1 MKIFVIAGEP
11 SGDRL
16 GAALIEGFCS
26 LLEYP
31 VEFVGVGG
39 PLMEEKGLKSLFP
52 MSEISIMGLSEI
64 ASNYFSLKRRIRETA
79 QAALDHRPD
88 VVITIDIPEFSL
100 RVAKIIK
107 EKSSIRTVH
116 YVAPTVWAWRPKR
129 AQRMAHVIDHVLA
142 LFPFEP
148 PYMEKAGM
156 ECDFVGHPVAT
167 EEIAF
172 PSEVVALREKY
183 GLGNQPIALALPGSR
198 MSEINHLIDVFKET
212 FQQIHEV
219 RPDLK
224 IVLPAAPAIAG
235 ELQARMQEWTFPVTV
250 LDPRDMSLAQFE
262 TEKRAA
268 FAAADGAIAASG
280 TVSLEL
286 AANSTPMVIA
296 YDMGWLSRQ
305 IIGRMLI
312 TDTVTLVNL
321 VSETREIPEFIGAN
335 CKPVLIADAFLKL
348 LDNPDA
354 QLDAMED
361 TMRMLGQGD
370 IDPGIRA
377 ARAVLSRL

>member
-1 MKIFVIAGEP
+1 MRIFVIAGEP

-16 GAALIEGFCS
+16 GASLMEGFRS
-26 LLEYP
+26 LLDYP
-31 VEFVGVGG
+31 VEFIGVGG
-39 PLMEEKGLKSLFP
+39 PLMEEKGLNSLFP
-52 MSEISIMGLSEI
+52 MSDISIMGLSEI
-64 ASNYFSLKRRIRETA
+64 ASKYFFLKRRIRETA
-79 QAALDHRPD
+79 QAALDCRPD

-107 EKSSIRTVH
+107 EKSNIRTVH

-129 AQRMAHVIDHVLA
+129 AAHMAKVIDHVLA

-156 ECDFVGHPVAT
+156 QCDFVGHPVAT
-167 EEIAF
+167 EAIA
-172 PSEVVALREKY
+172 SASDVAALREKY
-183 GLGNQPIALALPGSR
+183 GLGSHPIALALPGSR
-198 MSEINHLIDVFKET
+198 MSEINHLLDVFKET
-212 FQQIHEV
+212 FHKIHLA

-224 IVLPAAPAIAG
+224 IILPAAPAIAG
-235 ELQARMQEWTFPVTV
+235 ELQSRMQRWDFPVTV
-250 LDPRDMSLAQFE
+250 LDPRDMSLTQFE
-262 TEKRAA
+262 IEKRAA
-268 FAAADGAIAASG
+268 LSAADGAVAASG

-286 AANSTPMVIA
+286 AANATPMVIA

-321 VSETREIPEFIGAN
+321 VSDTREIPEFIGAD
-335 CKPVLIADAFLKL
+335 CKPDLIADAFLNL
-348 LDNPDA
+348 LQNPES

-370 IDPGIRA
+370 VDPGIRA
-377 ARAVLSRL
+377 AQAVLSRL

>member
-1 MKIFVIAGEP
+1 MRIFVIAGEP

-16 GAALIEGFCS
+16 GAALMEGFRS
-26 LLEYP
+26 LLGYP
-31 VEFVGVGG
+31 VEFIGVGG
-39 PLMEEKGLKSLFP
+39 PLMEEKGLNSLFP
-52 MSEISIMGLSEI
+52 MSDISIMGLSEI
-64 ASNYFSLKRRIRETA
+64 ASKYFFLKRRIRETA
-79 QAALDHRPD
+79 QAALDCRPD

-107 EKSSIRTVH
+107 EKSNIRTVH

-129 AQRMAHVIDHVLA
+129 AAHMAKVIDHVLA

-156 ECDFVGHPVAT
+156 QCDFVGHPVAT
-167 EEIAF
+167 EAIA
-172 PSEVVALREKY
+172 SASDVAALREKY
-183 GLGNQPIALALPGSR
+183 GLGSHPIALALPGSR
-198 MSEINHLIDVFKET
+198 MSEINHLLDVFKET
-212 FQQIHEV
+212 FHKIHLA

-224 IVLPAAPAIAG
+224 IILPAAPAIAG
-235 ELQARMQEWTFPVTV
+235 ELQSRMQGWDFPVTV
-250 LDPRDMSLAQFE
+250 LDPRDMSLTQFE
-262 TEKRAA
+262 IEKRAA
-268 FAAADGAIAASG
+268 LSAADGAVAASG

-286 AANSTPMVIA
+286 AANATPVVIA

-321 VSETREIPEFIGAN
+321 VSDTREIPEFIGAN
-335 CKPVLIADAFLKL
+335 CKPDLIADAFLNL
-348 LDNPDA
+348 LQNPVA

-370 IDPGIRA
+370 VDPGIRA
-377 ARAVLSRL
+377 AQAVLSRL

>member
-1 MKIFVIAGEP
+1 MRIFVIAGEP

-16 GAALIEGFCS
+16 GAALMEGFRS
-26 LLEYP
+26 LLDYP

-39 PLMEEKGLKSLFP
+39 PLMEEKGLNSLFP
-52 MSEISIMGLSEI
+52 MSDISIMGLSEI
-64 ASNYFSLKRRIRETA
+64 ASKYFFLKRRIRETA
-79 QAALDHRPD
+79 QAALDCRPD

-107 EKSSIRTVH
+107 EKSNIRTVH

-129 AQRMAHVIDHVLA
+129 AAHMAKVIDHVLA

-156 ECDFVGHPVAT
+156 QCDFVGHPVAT
-167 EEIAF
+167 EAIA
-172 PSEVVALREKY
+172 SASDVAALREKY
-183 GLGNQPIALALPGSR
+183 GLGSHPIALALPGSR
-198 MSEINHLIDVFKET
+198 MSEINHLLDVFKET
-212 FQQIHEV
+212 FHKIHLA

-224 IVLPAAPAIAG
+224 IILPAAPAIAG
-235 ELQARMQEWTFPVTV
+235 ELQSRMQGWDFPVTV
-250 LDPRDMSLAQFE
+250 LDPRDMSLTQFE
-262 TEKRAA
+262 IEKRAA
-268 FAAADGAIAASG
+268 LSAADGAVAASG

-286 AANSTPMVIA
+286 AANATPMVIA

-321 VSETREIPEFIGAN
+321 VSDTREIPEFIGAD
-335 CKPVLIADAFLKL
+335 CKPDLIADAFLNL
-348 LDNPDA
+348 LQNPEA

-370 IDPGIRA
+370 VDPGIRA
-377 ARAVLSRL
+377 AQAVLSRL